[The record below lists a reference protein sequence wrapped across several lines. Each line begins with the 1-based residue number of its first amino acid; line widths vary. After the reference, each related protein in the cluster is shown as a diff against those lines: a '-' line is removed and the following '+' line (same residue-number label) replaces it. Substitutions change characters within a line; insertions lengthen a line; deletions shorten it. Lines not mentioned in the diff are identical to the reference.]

1 MVPCTRKFV
10 TDMRIAVLGA
20 GAGGAAAVVELS
32 AAGHQVAL
40 WGRSPSTLA
49 PFRAQAGIAFDGVF
63 GVGLAKPDLITDD
76 IAAALEGAE
85 VALVCLPTTAHDD
98 LARRIANAAVTVPI
112 VLNPGHTGGAL
123 EFAQV
128 FRTLQKPAPPIAEF
142 STLSYVARKYSP
154 GSVMVTGAARFL
166 RLGWLPGGEAAADVA
181 QALFPSAERMRD
193 VLACDL
199 ANLNM
204 VLHVPGAVLGAA
216 WVEAT
221 GGDFTFYVQGITPGV
236 TRVMRTLDDE
246 RRAVA
251 KAFGHDLPS
260 VTAEMQEVGTVEAS
274 ANIDDFAGAI
284 SSGEANK
291 KIKAPN
297 ALSHRY
303 YLEDFGHGL
312 LPFIALAECA
322 RVAVP
327 VASSLLRIGQTLL
340 GDDFLKQGRTAAR
353 MGIAGLDRDGLL
365 KRVAMT

>member
-1 MVPCTRKFV
+1 
-10 TDMRIAVLGA
+10 MRVAVLGA

-32 AAGHQVAL
+32 AAGHQVAF

-49 PFRAQAGIAFDGVF
+49 PFQTRAGVAFDGVF
-63 GVGLAKPDLITDD
+63 GTGLAKPDIITDD
-76 IAAALEGAE
+76 IAAALSGAE
-85 VALVCLPTTAHDD
+85 AVLVCLPTTAHDD
-98 LARRIANAAVTVPI
+98 LAHHIADVGATAPVI
-112 VLNPGHTGGAL
+112 LNPGHTGGAL

-142 STLSYVARKYSP
+142 NTLSYVARKYSP
-154 GSVMVTGAARFL
+154 DSVTVTGAARFL
-166 RLGWLPGGEAAADVA
+166 RLGWLPGGAAAADAA
-181 QALFPSAERMRD
+181 QALFPSAQRMRD

-221 GGDFTFYVQGITPGV
+221 GGNFTFYVEGMTPGV
-236 TRVMRTLDDE
+236 VRVMRALDDE
-246 RRAVA
+246 RRLVA
-251 KAFGHDLPS
+251 RAFGHDLPS
-260 VTAEMQEVGTVEAS
+260 VTADMQKVGTVEAS
-274 ANIDDFAGAI
+274 ADIDDFAAAI

-312 LPFIALAECA
+312 LPFVALAACSG
-322 RVAVP
+322 VAVP
-327 VASSLLRIGQTLL
+327 VASSLLRIGQTLI
-340 GDDFLKQGRTAAR
+340 GDDFLKRGRTAVR
-353 MGIAGLDRDGLL
+353 MGIEGLDRDGLL
-365 KRVAMT
+365 KRVRTG